1 MYAIV
6 EIAGHQYKVTKD
18 QQLIVN
24 RLHADEGAKVQ
35 FDNVLLI
42 DNGGDITV
50 GAPAISG
57 AAITAKVNGHLKG
70 DKVIVFKKKRR
81 KGYRK
86 KNGFRASLTEIQIE
100 SIVASGA
107 KAAKK
112 AEPKKEAPKKEAA
125 PKAEAKKA
133 APKAEAKKAA
143 PKAEAKKAAPKAEA
157 KKAAPK
163 ASAKGDD
170 LRKIEGIGPKTAEHL
185 NNAGITSFAAL
196 AEASVERI
204 REVLEAAGPRYKSID
219 PTSWPVQA
227 RMAADGQWDELKKW
241 QEDSGGS
248 KK

>member
-42 DNGGDITV
+42 DNSGDITV

-143 PKAEAKKAAPKAEA
+143 PKAA
-157 KKAAPK
+157 
-163 ASAKGDD
+163 AKGDD

-204 REVLEAAGPRYKSID
+204 REILEEAGPRYKSID

-227 RMAADGQWDELKKW
+227 RMAADGQWAELKKW
-241 QEDSGGS
+241 QEENGGS

>member
-107 KAAKK
+107 KATKK
-112 AEPKKEAPKKEAA
+112 AEPKKEAPKKE
-125 PKAEAKKA
+125 
-133 APKAEAKKAA
+133 AA

-241 QEDSGGS
+241 QEDNGGS

>member
-42 DNGGDITV
+42 DNSGDITV

-112 AEPKKEAPKKEAA
+112 AESKKEAPKKE
-125 PKAEAKKA
+125 
-133 APKAEAKKAA
+133 AA

-170 LRKIEGIGPKTAEHL
+170 LRKIEGIGPKTSEHL
-185 NNAGITSFAAL
+185 NNAGITSFAAM

-204 REVLEAAGPRYKSID
+204 REILEAAGPRYKSID

-241 QEDSGGS
+241 QDEHDGG
-248 KK
+248 KM

>member
-42 DNGGDITV
+42 DNSGDITV

-112 AEPKKEAPKKEAA
+112 AESKQEAPKKEAA

-143 PKAEAKKAAPKAEA
+143 PKAA
-157 KKAAPK
+157 
-163 ASAKGDD
+163 AKGDD

-204 REVLEAAGPRYKSID
+204 REILEEAGPRYKSID

-227 RMAADGQWDELKKW
+227 RMAADGQWAELKKW
-241 QEDSGGS
+241 QEENGGS

>member
-143 PKAEAKKAAPKAEA
+143 PKAEAKKAAPKSA
-157 KKAAPK
+157 
-163 ASAKGDD
+163 AKGDD
-170 LRKIEGIGPKTAEHL
+170 LRKIEGVGPKTAEHL

-204 REVLEAAGPRYKSID
+204 REILEAAGPRYKSID

-241 QEDSGGS
+241 QEENGGS

>member
-1 MYAIV
+1 MPSQFLSLIVMYAIV

-107 KAAKK
+107 KATKK
-112 AEPKKEAPKKEAA
+112 AEPKKEAPKKE
-125 PKAEAKKA
+125 
-133 APKAEAKKAA
+133 AA

-241 QEDSGGS
+241 QEDNGGS

>member
-42 DNGGDITV
+42 DNGGDVTV

-112 AEPKKEAPKKEAA
+112 TEKKAEAKQEEPKKEAAKKEAPKKDAPMKEAA
-125 PKAEAKKA
+125 PKAK
-133 APKAEAKKAA
+133 
-143 PKAEAKKAAPKAEA
+143 A

-185 NNAGITSFAAL
+185 NNGGINSFADM
-196 AEASVERI
+196 AEAPVERL
-204 REVLEAAGPRYKSID
+204 REILEAAGSRYKSID

-241 QEDSGGS
+241 QEEKGGS

>member
-42 DNGGDITV
+42 DNSGDITV

-125 PKAEAKKA
+125 PQAEAKRLLLRLKPKRLHLRPP
-133 APKAEAKKAA
+133 PKATTCARSKESVQR
-143 PKAEAKKAAPKAEA
+143 PLSTSTMP
-157 KKAAPK
+157 
-163 ASAKGDD
+163 ASRHS
-170 LRKIEGIGPKTAEHL
+170 LL
-185 NNAGITSFAAL
+185 
-196 AEASVERI
+196 
-204 REVLEAAGPRYKSID
+204 
-219 PTSWPVQA
+219 
-227 RMAADGQWDELKKW
+227 W
-241 QEDSGGS
+241 Q
-248 KK
+248 KLQ

>member
-42 DNGGDITV
+42 DNSGDITV

-112 AEPKKEAPKKEAA
+112 AESKKEAPKKE
-125 PKAEAKKA
+125 
-133 APKAEAKKAA
+133 AA

-170 LRKIEGIGPKTAEHL
+170 LRKIEGIGPKTSEHL
-185 NNAGITSFAAL
+185 NNAGITSFAAM

-204 REVLEAAGPRYKSID
+204 REILEEAGPRYKSID

-241 QEDSGGS
+241 QDEHDGG
-248 KK
+248 KM

>member
-42 DNGGDITV
+42 DNSGDITV

-143 PKAEAKKAAPKAEA
+143 PKAEAKKAAPKAA
-157 KKAAPK
+157 
-163 ASAKGDD
+163 AKGDD
-170 LRKIEGIGPKTAEHL
+170 LRKIEGVGPKTAEHL

-204 REVLEAAGPRYKSID
+204 REILEEAGPRYKSID

-241 QEDSGGS
+241 QEENGGS

>member
-143 PKAEAKKAAPKAEA
+143 PKAEAKKAAPKA
-157 KKAAPK
+157 
-163 ASAKGDD
+163 SAKGDD

-241 QEDSGGS
+241 QEENGGS

>member
-42 DNGGDITV
+42 DNSGDITV

-112 AEPKKEAPKKEAA
+112 AESKKEAPKKE
-125 PKAEAKKA
+125 A

-170 LRKIEGIGPKTAEHL
+170 LRKIEGIGPKTSEHL

-241 QEDSGGS
+241 QEENGGS

>member
-112 AEPKKEAPKKEAA
+112 AESKKEAPKKE
-125 PKAEAKKA
+125 
-133 APKAEAKKAA
+133 AA

-241 QEDSGGS
+241 QEENGGS

>member
-42 DNGGDITV
+42 DNGGDVTV

-112 AEPKKEAPKKEAA
+112 AEKKAEPKKEEPKKE
-125 PKAEAKKA
+125 
-133 APKAEAKKAA
+133 AA

-241 QEDSGGS
+241 QEENGGS

>member
-1 MYAIV
+1 MPSQFLSLIVMYAIV

-42 DNGGDITV
+42 DNGGDVTV

-112 AEPKKEAPKKEAA
+112 AEKKAEPKKEEPKKEAPKKEAA

-133 APKAEAKKAA
+133 APKAD
-143 PKAEAKKAAPKAEA
+143 
-157 KKAAPK
+157 
-163 ASAKGDD
+163 AKGDD
-170 LRKIEGIGPKTAEHL
+170 LRKIEGIGPKISEHL

-204 REVLEAAGPRYKSID
+204 REILEEAGPRYKSHD

-241 QEDSGGS
+241 QDEHDGG
-248 KK
+248 KM

>member
-112 AEPKKEAPKKEAA
+112 AEPKKDAPKKE
-125 PKAEAKKA
+125 A

-241 QEDSGGS
+241 QEENGGS

>member
-42 DNGGDITV
+42 DNGGDVTV

-112 AEPKKEAPKKEAA
+112 AEKKAEPKKEEPKKE
-125 PKAEAKKA
+125 A

-196 AEASVERI
+196 AEASVERV
-204 REVLEAAGPRYKSID
+204 REILEAAGPRYKSID

-241 QEDSGGS
+241 QEENGGS

>member
-42 DNGGDITV
+42 DNGGDVTV

-112 AEPKKEAPKKEAA
+112 AEKKAEPKKEESKKEAPKKEAA

-133 APKAEAKKAA
+133 APKAEAKK
-143 PKAEAKKAAPKAEA
+143 P
-157 KKAAPK
+157 APK

-241 QEDSGGS
+241 QEENGGS